1 MDFTFILELN
11 LKVGKLILL
20 FILNV
25 KLVIVLG
32 LKQLLEWFEY

>member
-11 LKVGKLILL
+11 IKVGKLILL
-20 FILNV
+20 FMLNV

-32 LKQLLEWFEY
+32 LKQLLE